1 MWKPILFLLLLT
13 ACQIEPEMEQ
23 CPYTAR
29 LEYWYTGSGGTT
41 VNILPNYIYTL
52 NEFIFDSEGIL
63 RQVFTRRA
71 RKGVAAEL
79 DLPPGKY
86 TLVTWANADSLSLL
100 SGAELNVSRLPELL
114 LYPDNGVTRS
124 LSPWQ
129 ENTNR
134 LYYGYATFTI
144 GEHGVTRQRIDMTHS
159 HLRLGVTIKWKGSA
173 PQDSGN
179 LIMTLSN
186 VPAGYRFMP
195 EFEIKGVSYD
205 SYRADNEEGTSREG
219 IYYYIPMKPDNYPLL
234 NYRRGVQMDIT
245 RQVRTDFITHRLKDD
260 THPVL
265 CLYDGSKALIK
276 EVDLYKY
283 FRTMQIDL
291 DRNLGQ
297 EFDIVVE
304 VNEDGSIQVFA
315 AVVSDWIDGGTVGGG
330 GF

>member
-195 EFEIKGVSYD
+195 EFEITGSSQD
-205 SYRADNEEGTSREG
+205 SYR
-219 IYYYIPMKPDNYPLL
+219 YIPAKPDQYPLV
-234 NYRRGVQMDIT
+234 NYRQNVRQDIM
-245 RQVRTDFITHRLKDD
+245 RQVQGEFITHRLKDD

-291 DRNLGQ
+291 DQNLCQ

-304 VNEDGSIQVFA
+304 VDEYGSIAVFS